1 MLIHHDVR
9 DIADID
15 SPLAKGMM
23 KVFAWYYPCRL
34 KQMYLYSDEEVRIVG
49 LPTTLNNDY
58 DYEFANILV
67 SAQITISD
75 MAELYDKGISFQ
87 FEEIKDMEKVYSNIR
102 DYLHIA
108 AEALNERNIS
118 SEVARN
124 NQHVV
129 NFIKDIKKFEQ
140 LGNALYPS
148 FVSNNKA
155 TVHTGFGSI
164 RIRNTLRR
172 GQIKQSVKLTEE
184 ERRMQQRFHLDFRK
198 ELIPYVKDSTSIW
211 FREG

>member
-1 MLIHHDVR
+1 MLIHHDVT

-15 SPLAKGMM
+15 SPLATGMM
-23 KVFAWYYPCRL
+23 RVFASYYRCRL
-34 KQMYLYSDEEVRIVG
+34 KQMYLYSDEEVRNVG

-58 DYEFANILV
+58 DYEFANVLV
-67 SAQITISD
+67 TAQIAISD

-87 FEEIKDMEKVYSNIR
+87 FEEVKDMERVYTSIR

-108 AEALNERNIS
+108 AEALNERNVS
-118 SEVARN
+118 SEVARH
-124 NQHVV
+124 NQHVI

-148 FVSNNKA
+148 FASNNKS
-155 TVHTGFGSI
+155 TVHTGFGSV
-164 RIRNTLRR
+164 RLRNTLRR
-172 GQIKQSVKLTEE
+172 GQIKQSAKLTEE

-198 ELIPYVKDSTSIW
+198 GLIPYVKDSTSIW